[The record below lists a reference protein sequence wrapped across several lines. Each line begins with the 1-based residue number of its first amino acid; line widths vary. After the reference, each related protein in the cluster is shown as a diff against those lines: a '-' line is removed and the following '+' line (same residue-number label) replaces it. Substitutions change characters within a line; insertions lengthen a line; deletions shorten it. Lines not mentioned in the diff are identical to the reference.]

1 MTGRLPLPRRR
12 GGSGSCRSACRLL
25 SEAEGRTG
33 ALLSD
38 NREALDAVIAA
49 LDQETIS
56 GDELPDGR
64 AFSRAGGSD
73 PGSGPLP
80 FHRLGR
86 NVPLNHPGF
95 RLPHRTPIPP
105 PRGLRIHTWQSGSGG
120 ERAWRWCRE
129 TRW

>member
-56 GDELPDGR
+56 GDELTQMVGRFRGPAEATPAPARSPSTDSDGT
-64 AFSRAGGSD
+64 S
-73 PGSGPLP
+73 
-80 FHRLGR
+80 H
-86 NVPLNHPGF
+86 
-95 RLPHRTPIPP
+95 
-105 PRGLRIHTWQSGSGG
+105 
-120 ERAWRWCRE
+120 
-129 TRW
+129 